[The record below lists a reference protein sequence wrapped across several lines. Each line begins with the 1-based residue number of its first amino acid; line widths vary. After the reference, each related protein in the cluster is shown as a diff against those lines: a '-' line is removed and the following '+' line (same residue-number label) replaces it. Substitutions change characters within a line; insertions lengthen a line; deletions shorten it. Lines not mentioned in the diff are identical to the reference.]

1 MGNLTLAPFL
11 MDDAILAALKEDVN
25 EEDISTNAL
34 VDANEMG
41 SVKLLAKADGVL
53 AGAPVFERTFRLFDE
68 RTAVQWYFEDGDDVT
83 KGDLI
88 ATITGPIRALLTAE
102 RVALNFLQRM
112 SGIATYTKKMVDAL
126 AGSKTKI
133 VDTRKT
139 TPNFR
144 IFAKYAVRCG
154 GGENHRFN
162 LTDGVMLKD
171 NHIGAAG
178 SVAEAIKR
186 AKAYASFVRKIEV
199 EVETM
204 AMVKEA
210 VEAGADIIMLD
221 NMSADEIKKAVEF
234 IDGRALVELS
244 GNMDINNISKY
255 KDLGADIISSGALT
269 HSAPVLDFSMKGLT
283 PDGSR

>member
-1 MGNLTLAPFL
+1 MGKLTMAPFL

-25 EEDISTNAL
+25 EEDISTNAV
-34 VDANEMG
+34 VDAEQRG
-41 SVKLLAKADGVL
+41 SVKLFAKADGVL
-53 AGAPVFERTFRLFDE
+53 AGAPVFERTFALFDE
-68 RTAVQWYFEDGDDVT
+68 NTAVQWYFEDGDALS
-83 KGDLI
+83 KGDLV

-144 IFAKYAVRCG
+144 LFAKYAVRCG

-178 SVAEAIKR
+178 SVTEAVKR

-204 AMVKEA
+204 TMVKEA

-221 NMSADEIKKAVEF
+221 NMDAEEIKKAIAF

-244 GNMDINNISKY
+244 GNVDLNNISNY

-269 HSAPVLDFSMKGLT
+269 HSAPVLDFSMKGLR
-283 PDGSR
+283 PDDPR

>member
-1 MGNLTLAPFL
+1 MGKLTMAPFL

-25 EEDISTNAL
+25 EEDISTNAV
-34 VDANEMG
+34 VDAEQRG
-41 SVKLLAKADGVL
+41 SVKLFAKADGIL
-53 AGAPVFERTFRLFDE
+53 SGAPVFERTFALFDE
-68 RTAVQWYFEDGDDVT
+68 STAVEWYFEDGDALS
-83 KGDLI
+83 KGDLV
-88 ATITGPIRALLTAE
+88 ATITGPVRALLTAE

-112 SGIATYTKKMVDAL
+112 SGIATYTNKMAKAL
-126 AGSKTKI
+126 AKSKTKI

-178 SVAEAIKR
+178 SVAEAVKR

-221 NMSADEIKKAVEF
+221 NMSADEIKKAIEF

-244 GNMDINNISKY
+244 GNVDLNNISNY

-269 HSAPVLDFSMKGLT
+269 HSAPVLDFSMKGLR
-283 PDGSR
+283 PDDPR

>member
-34 VDANEMG
+34 VDADEMG

-53 AGAPVFERTFRLFDE
+53 AGAPVFERTFRLF
-68 RTAVQWYFEDGDDVT
+68 AVQWYFDDGDDVT

-126 AGSKTKI
+126 AGSETKI

-221 NMSADEIKKAVEF
+221 NMSADEIKKAVAF

>member
-1 MGNLTLAPFL
+1 M
-11 MDDAILAALKEDVN
+11 AALKEDVN
-25 EEDISTNAL
+25 EEDISTNAV
-34 VDANEMG
+34 VDAEQRG
-41 SVKLLAKADGVL
+41 SVKLFAKADGIL
-53 AGAPVFERTFRLFDE
+53 SGAPVFERTFALFDE
-68 RTAVQWYFEDGDDVT
+68 NTAVQWYFEDGDAVS
-83 KGDLI
+83 KGDLV

-178 SVAEAIKR
+178 SVAEAVKR

-221 NMSADEIKKAVEF
+221 NMDADEIKKAIEF

-244 GNMDINNISKY
+244 GNVDLNNISNY
-255 KDLGADIISSGALT
+255 KELGADIISSGALT

-283 PDGSR
+283 PDDPR

>member
-1 MGNLTLAPFL
+1 MGKLTMAPFL

-25 EEDISTNAL
+25 EEDISTNAV
-34 VDANEMG
+34 VDAQQKG
-41 SVKLLAKADGVL
+41 SVKLFAKADGIL
-53 AGAPVFERTFRLFDE
+53 AGAPVFERTFALFDE
-68 RTAVQWYFEDGDDVT
+68 NTAVQWYFEDGDALS
-83 KGDLI
+83 KGDLV

-102 RVALNFLQRM
+102 RVALNFLQRI

-144 IFAKYAVRCG
+144 LFAKYAVRCG

-178 SVAEAIKR
+178 SVTEAVKR

-204 AMVKEA
+204 TMVKEA

-221 NMSADEIKKAVEF
+221 NMDAEEIKKAIAF

-244 GNMDINNISKY
+244 GNVDLNNISNY

-269 HSAPVLDFSMKGLT
+269 HSAPVLDFSMKGLR
-283 PDGSR
+283 PDDPR